1 MVFETLLGYFSE
13 PSPIIF
19 FVLALIIFIILDV
32 INPLLSD
39 ISIFLYFAWAY
50 TNIEGSTTIATFYL
64 IAVLFVIVVR
74 LAQRSFS
81 LKDHSEKPI
90 MKLLGINLT
99 GKLPI
104 LGVGLGIGIFL
115 IMRML
120 QGVSTASI
128 IGTPTLALSS
138 DIMSVVTISLLGI
151 VETRLF
157 FTIFNLFK
165 ENVGVFTLIPFVGM
179 FLGIFAPVVP
189 VIFVSVLFGIF
200 HLTAYSLSLSAIL
213 FAVMVMVIWIISFI
227 ITKSDL
233 PANISHYLW
242 NGIVVLNRILGIA
255 I

>member
-1 MVFETLLGYFSE
+1 MVFESILGYFAN
-13 PSPIIF
+13 PSPILF
-19 FVLALIIFIILDV
+19 FILALIIFIILDT

-39 ISIFLYFAWAY
+39 ITIFGYFLFAY

-64 IAVLFVIVVR
+64 IAILFVIMVR
-74 LAQRSFS
+74 LAKRTFS
-81 LKDHSEKPI
+81 LQEHSEAPI
-90 MKLLGINLT
+90 RKILGINLT

-115 IMRML
+115 IMRLL

-128 IGTPTLALSS
+128 IGTPSLAISG
-138 DIMSVVTISLLGI
+138 DVFNVITISVLGI

-157 FTIFNLFK
+157 FTIFNLVK
-165 ENVGVFTLIPFVGM
+165 ENVDIFTMIPILGVV
-179 FLGIFAPVVP
+179 LGVLAPVVP
-189 VIFVSVLFGIF
+189 VVFVAILFGIF
-200 HLTAYSLSLSAIL
+200 HLTAYGLSLSAIL
-213 FAVMVMVIWIISFI
+213 FAVMVMTIWILSFI

-242 NGIVVLNRILGIA
+242 NGIVVLNRLLGIA